1 MGIISIVY
9 DLDSDT
15 YMAVKKTNTLNQN
28 YYEFLQQ
35 EVSAWLILNKHLNI
49 VIFFIIEKIQKVF
62 LFCIVNS
69 LMEVTYEN
77 G

>member
-1 MGIISIVY
+1 MGIIPIVY

-35 EVSAWLILNKHLNI
+35 EASARLILNKHPNI
-49 VIFFIIEKIQKVF
+49 ANFFIIEKIQKVF

-69 LMEVTYEN
+69 LIEVTYEN